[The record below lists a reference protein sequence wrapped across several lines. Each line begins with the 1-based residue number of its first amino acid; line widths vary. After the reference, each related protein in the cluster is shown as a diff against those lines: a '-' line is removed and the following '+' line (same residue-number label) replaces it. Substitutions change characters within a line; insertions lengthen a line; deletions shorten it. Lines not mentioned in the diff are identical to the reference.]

1 MPKRLRTLLQERRL
15 SLKVLAAILACS
27 SLVAL
32 AVASIQLYTRYL
44 SDTKVLEERLAD
56 AEVMFLDDLRESL
69 WRLDEPM
76 IKHNIRSLTRLPFIT
91 RAQLLTAE
99 LKVYSAGKDTE
110 SPWVSQRQYAITY
123 HFAGE
128 QVPLGKLNI
137 WVDQRFILTN
147 LKRQAWQILVL
158 QTSKTLI
165 VSFLI
170 LAILHFFL
178 FRHLRTLYRTAMNLS
193 ADDLST
199 PFQLK
204 RNITHPDELGS
215 MCDALENM
223 RLRLRDGLDEIHSMQ
238 SEMQRVFMA
247 ANSSPSAI
255 AIFNADN
262 GIRVYSNSAYENYFG
277 ARDHLM
283 QVLHIVAPE
292 QQFPEW
298 LGQLKQKG
306 SWKNE
311 RFWPDRD
318 QPRWLSTRCLF
329 YRSDGEELIL
339 VTTTDISEL
348 RQARDQ
354 ARHLLE
360 HDNLTGLPN
369 LQVGLK
375 EAQGLLTKA
384 ERESLRVA
392 MVTFSLEAYKAVKES
407 FGSEWANRLVQD
419 VAELLD
425 TSLPDDAQ
433 LARSAD
439 NQFLC
444 VQILHKEGDDY
455 LLRMLEQL
463 RSLLAQPIQLQQQN
477 IDCGFYAGVA
487 LYPRDGGD
495 VDTLYQRALSALQQA
510 ENQRTRIRHCFFD
523 TPMDG
528 VASRKLKIQS
538 LLNTGAALEELDVYY
553 QPLIDT
559 TTGHI
564 VSFEAL
570 ARWHNAELG
579 FIPPPE
585 FIAAAEDGG
594 QIVELGEL
602 IMQTACLQ
610 LAQWRRLAPALKISV
625 NISPLQ
631 LLDPA
636 FESMVANALQLA
648 GLPPQAL
655 KLEVTEQLML
665 QSSDQVLHKLNS
677 LQSQGIQLAID
688 DFGSGYASLNYLS
701 GYPFELLKID
711 QSFIMDILQEERLL
725 TLTRTITELA
735 HSLGLKVVAEGV
747 ETTEIA
753 SLLQTLECDLM
764 QGYLF
769 SRPLPAAEVI
779 SLLEKGVPWPPSA

>member
-1 MPKRLRTLLQERRL
+1 MPKPFKRLLQERRL

-32 AVASIQLYTRYL
+32 AVASVQLYARYL
-44 SDTKVLEERLAD
+44 SDTQVLEERLAD

-69 WRLDEPM
+69 WRLDEPL
-76 IKHNIRSLTRLPFIT
+76 IKQNIRSLTRLPFINK
-91 RAQLLTAE
+91 AQLLTSE
-99 LKVYSAGKDTE
+99 LKVYSAGTDIE
-110 SPWVSQRQYAITY
+110 SPWVSQRRYAITY
-123 HFAGE
+123 HFAG
-128 QVPLGKLNI
+128 QKVPLGELDI
-137 WVDQRFILTN
+137 WIDQRFILAN
-147 LKRQAWQILVL
+147 LKHQAL
-158 QTSKTLI
+158 QTLALQAGKTLI

-178 FRHLRTLYRTAMNLS
+178 FRHLRTLYRTAMTLS
-193 ADDLST
+193 TDDLNT

-204 RNITHPDELGS
+204 RRISHPDELGS

-223 RLRLRDGLDEIHSMQ
+223 RLRIRSGLDEIHNMQ

-262 GIRVYSNSAYENYFG
+262 GIRVYSNSAYENYFE
-277 ARDHLM
+277 ARNHLM
-283 QVLHIVAPE
+283 QLLHVIAPDE
-292 QQFPEW
+292 QFPEW
-298 LGQLKQKG
+298 LDRLKHT
-306 SWKNE
+306 SLWKNE
-311 RFWPDRD
+311 RFWPDKKH
-318 QPRWLSTRCLF
+318 PRWLSTRCLF
-329 YRSDGEELIL
+329 YHTGSEELIL

-348 RQARDQ
+348 RLARDQ

-375 EAQGLLTKA
+375 EARGLLTKA
-384 ERESLRVA
+384 DSEGLRVA
-392 MVTFSLEAYKAVKES
+392 MVTLSLEAYKAVKES
-407 FGSEWANRLVQD
+407 FGSEWANQLVQE

-444 VQILHKEGDDY
+444 VQILHQEGDAY
-455 LLRMLEQL
+455 LLRMLEQV
-463 RSLLAQPIQLQQQN
+463 RALLAQPIQLQRQN

-487 LYPRDGGD
+487 LYPQDGED

-510 ENQRTRIRHCFFD
+510 ENQRARIRHCFFD
-523 TPMDG
+523 PSMEG
-528 VASRKLKIQS
+528 IASRKLKIQS
-538 LLNTGAALEELDVYY
+538 LLNTGTVLEELDLYY
-553 QPLIDT
+553 QPLIDAT
-559 TTGHI
+559 SGRI

-570 ARWHNAELG
+570 ARWQNAELG
-579 FIPPPE
+579 YIPPPE

-610 LAQWRRLAPALKISV
+610 LAKWRQLVPELKISV

-648 GLPPQAL
+648 GLSPQAL

-701 GYPFELLKID
+701 SYPFELLKID
-711 QSFIMDILQEERLL
+711 QSFIMDIMREERLL

-747 ETTEIA
+747 ETAEIA

-769 SRPLPAAEVI
+769 SRPLPVAEVT
-779 SLLEKGVPWPPSA
+779 SLLEKGVPWPPNA